1 MDLASLKSFLKAGK
15 YRSDESVRYFQLLL
29 RTIALHAVEADPI
42 DQQNFR
48 EQISEIAERLNA
60 DDSGEALLQAT
71 ATASELIE
79 RYNLQTTQ
87 HMTGYARELHS
98 VVGMLTSTI
107 AFLAASSETSIDH
120 LKRIERKLE
129 KAAAVEDVKDLRDRL
144 AECLKVVRDESIRVQ
159 SEASGK
165 IEALIAGVHDAT
177 EHAGMKA
184 GGAPADPFE
193 NDPPMDPLTGLP
205 GRPLAKEAVIAR
217 MATGGDFAIA
227 FFFMDRLDSIRARYG
242 EGVSE
247 DLLLL
252 LAQDLG
258 QNFAENDSLY
268 RWSGPSFLVILEIRP
283 SLMALGRRVKDV
295 ANAKREKNIEGK
307 SIILPVTCTSMI
319 HRITT
324 GETPENVFRKLDAFM
339 VAKPMDAVS
348 HP

>member
-1 MDLASLKSFLKAGK
+1 MDLVSLKSFLKAGK
-15 YRSDESVRYFQLLL
+15 YRSDEGVRYFQLLL

-42 DQQNFR
+42 EQQNFR

-60 DDSGEALLQAT
+60 DYSGEALLQAT
-71 ATASELIE
+71 AAASELIE
-79 RYNLQTTQ
+79 RYNLQATQ

-98 VVGMLTSTI
+98 VVGTLISTI
-107 AFLAASSETSIDH
+107 AFLAASSETSVDH
-120 LKRIERKLE
+120 LQRIERKLE

-144 AECLKVVRDESIRVQ
+144 AECLKVVRDESVRVQ

-165 IEALIAGVHDAT
+165 IEALTGEVHDAT
-177 EHAGMKA
+177 EHLGMQA
-184 GGAPADPFE
+184 GGPAADPFE
-193 NDPPMDPLTGLP
+193 NDPPTDPLTGLP
-205 GRPLAKEAVIAR
+205 GRPVAKEAIIAR
-217 MATGGDFAIA
+217 MATGGDFAVG

-247 DLLLL
+247 DFLLL

-258 QNFAENDSLY
+258 QNFVDNDSLY

-283 SLMALGRRVKDV
+283 SLVALGRKVKDV

-324 GETPENVFRKLDAFM
+324 GETPEKVFRKLDAFM